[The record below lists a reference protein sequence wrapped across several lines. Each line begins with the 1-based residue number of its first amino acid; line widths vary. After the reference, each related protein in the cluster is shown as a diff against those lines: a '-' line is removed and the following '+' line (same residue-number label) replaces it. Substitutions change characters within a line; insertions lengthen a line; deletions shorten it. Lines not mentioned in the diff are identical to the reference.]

1 MSEKYLKKSS
11 TSVVVKEMQTN
22 TIVRFC
28 LTRFRKLSH
37 VTAHAGQDK
46 KLRKNS
52 SIDCGIA
59 NLYRN
64 YGNMYGDS
72 LKSQ

>member
-37 VTAHAGQDK
+37 VTAHAG
-46 KLRKNS
+46 
-52 SIDCGIA
+52 
-59 NLYRN
+59 
-64 YGNMYGDS
+64 
-72 LKSQ
+72 